1 MRLPRALF
9 SYKSRRQRRYKIKDI
24 FRWRRSG
31 KDDQTNLEAQEEEE
45 ERKEDCTPL
54 PLEFVCE
61 KTTQTHS
68 RPILT

>member
-31 KDDQTNLEAQEEEE
+31 QDGQTNLEAQEEEE
-45 ERKEDCTPL
+45 EEGRKKER
-54 PLEFVCE
+54 
-61 KTTQTHS
+61 KTARHCN
-68 RPILT
+68 